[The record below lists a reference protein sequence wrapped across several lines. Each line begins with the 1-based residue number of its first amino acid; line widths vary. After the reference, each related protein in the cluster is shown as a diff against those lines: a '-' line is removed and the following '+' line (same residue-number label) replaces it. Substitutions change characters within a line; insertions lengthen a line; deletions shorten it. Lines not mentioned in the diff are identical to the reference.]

1 MYVFNKLSIALLLLF
16 FLSGLTPYEENAEI
30 QQVLKLSNSYN
41 KQPSPVGNRRALR
54 IQRNRY
60 RAQMPPFWPKTIY
73 REPQRPPMPNSRV
86 RFYGGIPRG

>member
-30 QQVLKLSNSYN
+30 QRVLK
-41 KQPSPVGNRRALR
+41 LR

>member
-1 MYVFNKLSIALLLLF
+1 MVRSYIWILAAFVLMGMSDGERRAEQVRIKEMMALS
-16 FLSGLTPYEENAEI
+16 
-30 QQVLKLSNSYN
+30 QVYN

-60 RAQMPPFWPKTIY
+60 RNNLPPFFPKTIY
-73 REPQRPPMPNSRV
+73 REPQRPPQPNSYV